1 MSTNLMIPAIQRFFD
16 CEFIISVG
24 RASLGIYAALRVW
37 SGGRKLVVALPA
49 AVCQDVIAAVL
60 MAGCSPHLCDVDPV
74 TGLVPCNEWTRAR
87 GAGATAAIVV
97 HLYGNP
103 ADTALVCQIFSGA
116 DCLII
121 DDAAQALGT
130 RTARGLAGTGG
141 DVGVISFG
149 ATKHIEVGGAA
160 LIFRDA
166 LFARE
171 CERLLA
177 EVVPTNPGLL
187 KNLQMNFRQR
197 YQIAHD
203 RLVRDND
210 PVGFAGLLDGYD
222 PLLKVELN
230 PKCGREVAQHLASY
244 PAALLQRQ
252 EKAQLWLRSIQGSG
266 LVPIGMD
273 IGAGCVPWRFACRL
287 PGCDL
292 ARQYSLG
299 EKMRAHGLQVSH
311 WYLPGNWWLGTQVG
325 LQSGAKTLASET
337 FQFWLDE
344 NTAIETIKNAAIVL
358 KSVFNEETLIR
369 HRI

>member
-1 MSTNLMIPAIQRFFD
+1 MSTNLMIPAIQRFFGI
-16 CEFIISVG
+16 EYIIPVG

-74 TGLVPCNEWTRAR
+74 TGLVPTDEWIRAR

-103 ADTALVCQIFSGA
+103 ADTALVCRIFSDA

-130 RTARGLAGTGG
+130 RTASGLAGAGG

-149 ATKHIEVGGAA
+149 VTKHIEVGGGA

-166 LFARE
+166 PFARE

-177 EVVPTNPGLL
+177 EVMPTTPALL
-187 KNLQMNFRQR
+187 INLQMNFRKR
-197 YQIAHD
+197 YRVAHD
-203 RLVRDND
+203 RLVRDGD
-210 PVGFAGLLDGYD
+210 PEGFTGLLDGYD
-222 PLLKVELN
+222 PLLKVEMKSN
-230 PKCGREVAQHLASY
+230 WGIDVAQHLATYS
-244 PAALLQRQ
+244 AAVIQRQ
-252 EKAQLWLRSIQGSG
+252 EKAQLWLRIIQGSG

-273 IGAGCVPWRFACRL
+273 VGADCVPWRFACRL

-292 ARQYSLG
+292 GRQYLLG
-299 EKMRAHGLQVSH
+299 EKMRSHGLQVSH
-311 WYLPGNWWLGTQVG
+311 WYLPGNWWLGTQVE
-325 LQSGAKTLASET
+325 LKSGAQTLASET

-344 NTAIETIKNAAIVL
+344 NTEIKTIKNAAVVL
-358 KSVFNEETLIR
+358 KSVFDDEILIR
-369 HRI
+369 H